1 MEVCLSRQA
10 QKLSSL
16 SIISDKK
23 GQSLHVVACSVNN
36 NQSVVIAC
44 SVNSSQYC
52 DDINITLHYF
62 ESHSFE
68 NSTVFLRA
76 LQVCMYLG
84 ATNYRNTPHCAAL
97 RCASCTDMQ
106 VNSELIGKGNSTWP
120 LVRVRAK
127 SLSSLNVTA
136 RVSGFK
142 FAERILFVFM
152 KSLIFLLVFS
162 PARTKRKKLFLSV
175 P

>member
-44 SVNSSQYC
+44 SVNRSQYC

-62 ESHSFE
+62 ESHSFWE
-68 NSTVFLRA
+68 FNCFLARPTG
-76 LQVCMYLG
+76 VCIWGQPITGTHHIVQLWD
-84 ATNYRNTPHCAAL
+84 ATHVPTCKWTL
-97 RCASCTDMQ
+97 
-106 VNSELIGKGNSTWP
+106 ELIGKGNSTWP

-136 RVSGFK
+136 WVSGFK
-142 FAERILFVFM
+142 FAGRTLFVFM
-152 KSLIFLLVFS
+152 KSSIFLLVFS